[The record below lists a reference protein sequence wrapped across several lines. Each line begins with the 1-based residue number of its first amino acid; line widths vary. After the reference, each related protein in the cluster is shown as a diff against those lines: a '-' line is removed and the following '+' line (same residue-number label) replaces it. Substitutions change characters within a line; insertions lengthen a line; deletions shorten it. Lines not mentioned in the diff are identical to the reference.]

1 MLQSTGG
8 HDLDEAGGHV
18 ARIAATAESGMSWPA
33 PRSPAPM
40 MRTASRAHRRPF
52 LEAGGEC
59 QHVLIPESGLE
70 FRQSAPP
77 SEPAGTVCRRLG
89 VDFAAMLI
97 GQQ

>member
-1 MLQSTGG
+1 
-8 HDLDEAGGHV
+8 
-18 ARIAATAESGMSWPA
+18 MSWPA

-40 MRTASRAHRRPF
+40 MRTASRADQAPV

-70 FRQSAPP
+70 FRQSAQ
-77 SEPAGTVCRRLG
+77 SENEPERFAVELG

-97 GQQ
+97 GQE